1 MESSLRGFLQNH
13 KSIVSQDFPLMPI
26 YINTSIKSSRGSVV
40 LGHVAAFAMKL
51 WSLTL
56 RYNVNNKTGIVQPEI
71 DPKPV
76 IFALWHNRIF
86 TMPPIWLRTGGKN
99 RKTVVLTSASRDG
112 TTLSTAM
119 EAFGI
124 GSIRGSSSRRA
135 VAALI
140 GMKKALQEGHDVC
153 VTPDGPKG
161 PRYKVQPGLLKIAQ
175 TTGTDIIPIHIHYSS
190 AWRLSSWDRF
200 VIPMPLSKVTVI
212 FDKPISIPKNLS
224 EAEFEAATASL
235 ESCLIAGTDDA

>member
-1 MESSLRGFLQNH
+1 
-13 KSIVSQDFPLMPI
+13 MPI
-26 YINTSIKSSRGSVV
+26 PNSALIKTSRTSIV
-40 LGHVAAFAMKL
+40 LGHVAACAMKL

-56 RYNVNNKTGIVQPEI
+56 RYNVNDQAGVIQPEI
-71 DPKPV
+71 HPNPV
-76 IFALWHNRIF
+76 VFALWHNRIF

-112 TTLSTAM
+112 TTLAKAM

-140 GMKKALQEGHDVC
+140 GMKKALQEGKDVC

-161 PRYKVQPGLLKIAQ
+161 PRYQVQPGLLKIAQ
-175 TTGTDIIPIHIHYSS
+175 TTGTDIIPIHIRYSS

-200 VIPMPLSKVTVI
+200 VIPKPFSKVTVV
-212 FDKPISIPKNLS
+212 FDKPIVIPKNIS
-224 EAEFEAATASL
+224 EAEFEAARLNL
-235 ESCLIAGTDDA
+235 ENCLLAGSDDA